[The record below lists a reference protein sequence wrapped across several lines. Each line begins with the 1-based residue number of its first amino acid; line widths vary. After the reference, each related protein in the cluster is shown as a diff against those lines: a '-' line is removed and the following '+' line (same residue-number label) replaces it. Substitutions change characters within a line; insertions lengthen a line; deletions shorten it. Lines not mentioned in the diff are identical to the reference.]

1 MGTLCI
7 KWYKRNDKLEKNEIF
22 LKTLKNKKEQTMETI
37 QVLDTPITFDVEDV
51 QEITKKF
58 CIETICEKGTMSEI
72 RIAFL
77 TACSNGLASRVKCIL
92 EKSKIHPSLGI
103 VWACRSG
110 HIDIVKI
117 LLENGADPNFVDD
130 KQKNWTPMIAAM
142 VGNNWENSNKDA
154 IVNELIK
161 YGGRMETSV
170 FEIMNVYIQHNN
182 RIKQSNFSDFDTM
195 KFIF

>member
-1 MGTLCI
+1 
-7 KWYKRNDKLEKNEIF
+7 
-22 LKTLKNKKEQTMETI
+22 METI
-37 QVLDTPITFDVEDV
+37 QVLDTPTTFDLEDV
-51 QEITKKF
+51 QEIQFFAKNYS
-58 CIETICEKGTMSEI
+58 IENICEKGTMSEI

-77 TACSNGLASRVKCIL
+77 TACANGVLSRVEYIL

-117 LLENGADPNFVDD
+117 LLENGADPNFAD
-130 KQKNWTPMIAAM
+130 KNQKNWTPMIAAM
-142 VGNNWENSNKDA
+142 VGDNWGHSNKDA

-161 YGGRMETSV
+161 YGGRINENV
-170 FEIMNVYIQHNN
+170 FEIMNIYIKHNN
-182 RIKQSNFSDFDTM
+182 SIKQSNFSDFDAM